1 MYVPSN
7 KSCEFSGKFMCPVA
21 VVKSSVSK
29 SSNAFT
35 ASHSR
40 TVLSIEPKR
49 EKVTFKSLFLARQQV
64 NTVGIKTHKAELL
77 ITE

>member
-1 MYVPSN
+1 MYVPSS

-35 ASHSR
+35 ASHRR
-40 TVLSIEPKR
+40 TVLSIEPKN
-49 EKVTFKSLFLARQQV
+49 KKNPHLNLKYFI
-64 NTVGIKTHKAELL
+64 IKWYIKNGSGEHVSRN
-77 ITE
+77 